1 MRKKQ
6 RFAFLAIGGLGL
18 LAAIA
23 PGLAAGI
30 SVNTPASGTP
40 AAGQGSIA
48 VQGFVVED
56 INWTV
61 SDAGKVTAVTF
72 DIFRTGDCD
81 EVAGTPVT
89 YDCDG
94 ATSSV
99 LDGNATVR
107 VSLKTNVSNWSD
119 CGVATAG
126 QSVCSTG
133 TTIDAN
139 DLTEVEVL
147 AFDSD

>member
-1 MRKKQ
+1 MRKNQ

-30 SVNTPASGTP
+30 SVNTPSSGTP
-40 AAGQGSIA
+40 AAGQGAIA

-61 SDAGKVTAVTF
+61 SDAGKVTQVTF
-72 DIFRTGDCD
+72 DIFRTGDCT
-81 EVAGTPVT
+81 VNAGPPVT

-99 LDGNATVR
+99 LDANATVR
-107 VSLKTNVSNWSD
+107 VSLKTSTSNWSP
-119 CGVATAG
+119 CTVVTAG
-126 QSVCSTG
+126 KSECGTG
-133 TTIDAN
+133 ATIDAN

-147 AFDSD
+147 AFDSN

>member
-61 SDAGKVTAVTF
+61 SDAGKVTEVTF
-72 DIFRTGDCD
+72 DIFRTGDCTASGAPVVYNCSAASTVQD
-81 EVAGTPVT
+81 E
-89 YDCDG
+89 
-94 ATSSV
+94 
-99 LDGNATVR
+99 NATVR
-107 VSLKTNVSNWSD
+107 VSLKTGGSNWSP
-119 CGVATAG
+119 CAVADVGKSICDT
-126 QSVCSTG
+126 SSHE
-133 TTIDAN
+133 IDAN